1 MQHLSFWEKEIW
13 FRHIDYLIV
22 GGGIVG
28 LTSAIEIK
36 RKEPIAKVLVVEKGF
51 LPSGAS
57 SKNAGFAC
65 FGSIGELLQDLKNIG
80 EDATMQLVLMR
91 WQGLNKLRSL
101 LGDKAL
107 GYEDC
112 GNVELF
118 LHTDEEQQA
127 KDHIHYFN
135 QLFEKEIG
143 QQVYEP
149 LPENQ
154 FGLSGIMNRFEGQ
167 INTGTMIA
175 NLQLLA
181 AQHGVLMLNGMSIKD
196 FHENDNHVVARLEDE
211 LKIKTNHLLIAT
223 NGFASQLLPDL
234 DVEPG
239 RAQVLIT
246 KPIENLPFQGAYHLD
261 KGYYYF
267 RNVGNRVLLGG
278 GRNLDFKGEKTYSQE
293 LTYPVQDKLEELL
306 NDFILKDI
314 PYEID
319 TRWAGTLGLGK
330 NRQPIIKQVSNR
342 VFCAVRMGGMGVAIG
357 SLVGEKA
364 AEMVLGA

>member
-36 RKEPIAKVLVVEKGF
+36 RKEPKAKVLVIEKGI

-65 FGSIGELLQDLKNIG
+65 FGSIGELMQDIENIG
-80 EDATMQLVLMR
+80 EEATMQLVLMR
-91 WQGLNKLRSL
+91 WQGLNKLKSL
-101 LGDKAL
+101 LGENAL
-107 GYEDC
+107 GYEAF
-112 GNVELF
+112 GNIELF
-118 LHTDEEQQA
+118 QNREEEQQA
-127 KDHIHYFN
+127 KDHLEYFN
-135 QLFEKEIG
+135 RLLHNEIG
-143 QQVYEP
+143 SEVYTA
-149 LPENQ
+149 LKQ
-154 FGLSGIMNRFEGQ
+154 DHFGFPGIINRFEGQ
-167 INTGTMIA
+167 INTGSMIS

-181 AQHGVLMLNGMSIKD
+181 AQEGVLMLNGLSIKE
-196 FHENDNHVVARLEDE
+196 FHESGNHVVARMDGES
-211 LKIKTNHLLIAT
+211 KIKTNHLLIAT
-223 NGFASQLLPDL
+223 NGFASQLLPEL

-246 KPIENLPFQGAYHLD
+246 RPIENLPFQGAYHLD

-306 NDFILKDI
+306 NECILRDI

-330 NRQPIIKQVSNR
+330 NRQPIIKQINKH

-364 AEMVLGA
+364 ANMVLSS